1 MTPPDPGT
9 IDFKADP
16 SPKPGEGATPEGGVL
31 GEIRALSLER
41 IPLGAAKGLD
51 KVVDEIYDNAEHA
64 LERDTRDFWLKAK
77 DNWPRQR
84 SALEA
89 AFKEKLAA
97 LFERKG
103 PKEDK
108 KQAEFSQTKTSWSE
122 LSLVDDGVLEE
133 DMRFTELAGRIR
145 NGADEELAA
154 LDQRMAIVLDLPE
167 LAGEDNPLAPAGL
180 ANAVRDAIAEIDFEL
195 KVKLIV
201 IRAFDEGARP
211 EILKLYK
218 DVNVLLKDRG
228 ILPTV
233 RYGAAKKPQSG
244 TGPTTGPKTDG
255 GPQVLGSVTLPIM
268 SGSGAG
274 GATLTVGAGGIP
286 LTATM
291 TPGGGAAGMPQIS
304 LPGGMPAGAG
314 VPMAGAPGTPAAAG
328 ASGATTAAGGAGTVT
343 AGGPAGVLPGTD
355 GGGDPFAMLQQ
366 LLLMN
371 MASGRLPGGGGAVPA
386 GAMPGPGMPGGGAPW
401 GGAAPPAAEGTFP
414 SLNLDGM
421 APGTPAGGVVPGGG
435 GGPYPGTF
443 PAGGAPG
450 GLPGVAGP
458 GGATPD
464 GGSTGAWAPGGGH
477 AGAGF
482 PGGGV
487 PGPGGAA
494 GGSGGAGGGGH
505 AGAGFPGGGTPGPGG
520 AAGGYGGAG
529 GGFGTGPGGVPGGP
543 GAGFPGGPGGQ
554 AGATGGIPLPG
565 MDGTTGGFPV
575 GGGQGGAGPGGAY
588 PAVPGGP
595 YLPGVGGGPG
605 GAYPGGSGAGGG
617 YPGGPGG
624 PGGGVPGAVGGGGGH
639 PGGSGAGGP
648 GGVHPGGAGAGGGTG
663 YPGTGGPGATGHFP
677 GAGGGGAPGSGGTT
691 GGGGFDPGAQGIP
704 GVPGGPGIVTPAG
717 FPAPPNTGS
726 HALPGADGNPHAT
739 NTFGTLMGLASA
751 PGNQANLTRQYT
763 LGGGFGP
770 GNLIGSLTKLQQGD
784 VGAFPDVPPD
794 VGAWLASRQS
804 SLPVDDF
811 VPPTPNVLRAL
822 KSTSLGQQMGQMDT
836 VTLDIVSMLF
846 DQIFGDGRIPSAMK
860 ALIGRLQIPMLK
872 VAVLDKTFFSRKSHP
887 ARHMLDTLGELSMG
901 LGDGFAPGTP
911 LHQRVDAI
919 ITRLI
924 EQFEEDF
931 GVFDRVTEDLQ
942 SLIGEL
948 NQKAD
953 QAGKSESKRILDK
966 ERLEVARLFAQNEMK
981 ARIEGHELPRAVL
994 RFLSTEW
1001 MKLLILA
1008 YAKGGRES
1016 KAWTSLVETLDI
1028 LVWSLTPK
1036 FTVDER
1042 KRLVSIL
1049 PGLLKRLG
1057 KGMEVIGTD
1066 RLVRERFNAVLMRCH
1081 SRAIAGG
1088 SVTDLFQRSA
1098 SSTSSQATRAV
1109 APPVA
1114 KPEPQVP
1121 ETGTPAPDTVPATP
1135 PDVPTPWPTSPELTL
1150 SGLASPPP
1158 VPEPAPHAGSSSPGD
1173 GMQVEEVDFPTGEV
1187 HDITA
1192 PMPEST
1198 SGLAPDRTLTPVAIN
1213 VTEPLPLSEEMSAE
1227 PPPEVFP
1234 AVKVKN
1240 PFGEGEIEVEEVSFN
1255 DLPGFFSGGAM
1266 AAPLPSAPTDEFS
1279 ERAARLSEGDW
1290 VEIHQ
1295 EGKESIQARL
1305 SFISPYR
1312 STFVFSNRKG
1322 QKVAEYSSYQVTS
1335 YLRSGRLHVLEETP
1349 LFDRAFGNLVSIL
1362 RKGAE
1367 AA

>member
-9 IDFKADP
+9 IDFKPDP
-16 SPKPGEGATPEGGVL
+16 SPKPGGGAAPEGGVL

-84 SALEA
+84 SALET
-89 AFKEKLAA
+89 AFKEKLTA

-154 LDQRMAIVLDLPE
+154 LDQRMAIVLDVPE
-167 LAGEDNPLAPAGL
+167 IAGEDNPLAPAGL
-180 ANAVRDAIAEIDFEL
+180 ANALRDAIAEVDFEL

-211 EILKLYK
+211 EIIKLYK
-218 DVNVLLKDRG
+218 DVNTLLKDRG

-233 RYGAAKKPQSG
+233 RYGTAKKPQSG

-274 GATLTVGAGGIP
+274 GATLTVGTGGIP

-291 TPGGGAAGMPQIS
+291 AAGGGAAGMPQIS

-314 VPMAGAPGTPAAAG
+314 VPIAGAAGTPTAAGAPGSASAAG
-328 ASGATTAAGGAGTVT
+328 AAGAGT
-343 AGGPAGVLPGTD
+343 AGAAAGVLPGAD
-355 GGGDPFAMLQQ
+355 VGGDPFAMLQQ
-366 LLLMN
+366 LLMMN
-371 MASGRLPGGGGAVPA
+371 MASGRLPGAGGNAMPP
-386 GAMPGPGMPGGGAPW
+386 GAMPAAGIPGGGAPW
-401 GGAAPPAAEGTFP
+401 GGAAPPAADGTFP

-421 APGTPAGGVVPGGG
+421 APGAAPGGFVPGGSA
-435 GGPYPGTF
+435 GPYPGAL

-450 GLPGVAGP
+450 GLPGMAGP
-458 GGATPD
+458 GAVNPD
-464 GGSTGAWAPGGGH
+464 GSGAGAWVPGGGYPGAGYPGGAPGG
-477 AGAGF
+477 
-482 PGGGV
+482 V
-487 PGPGGAA
+487 
-494 GGSGGAGGGGH
+494 
-505 AGAGFPGGGTPGPGG
+505 GT
-520 AAGGYGGAG
+520 AG
-529 GGFGTGPGGVPGGP
+529 GGFGSGPGGTAGGPGGP
-543 GAGFPGGPGGQ
+543 GGGSGGGFPGGPGGQ
-554 AGATGGIPLPG
+554 PGATGGFPLPG
-565 MDGTTGGFPV
+565 ADGATGGFPT
-575 GGGQGGAGPGGAY
+575 GGGSGGAGPGGGY
-588 PAVPGGP
+588 PAGPGGP
-595 YLPGVGGGPG
+595 YPGGASPGGAGGGYPGGAGAGPG
-605 GAYPGGSGAGGG
+605 GAYPGGSGGGGG

-624 PGGGVPGAVGGGGGH
+624 PGGGVPGAPGAAGSGGG
-639 PGGSGAGGP
+639 
-648 GGVHPGGAGAGGGTG
+648 
-663 YPGTGGPGATGHFP
+663 YPGGPGAGGSTGGGSGYP
-677 GAGGGGAPGSGGTT
+677 GAGGGGATGYFPGAGTDGTT
-691 GGGGFDPGAQGIP
+691 GTGNAAGGGFDPGAQGVP

-726 HALPGADGNPHAT
+726 HALPGADGNPNAT

-763 LGGGFGP
+763 LGGGFVP

-846 DQIFGDGRIPSAMK
+846 DQIFGDGRIPAAMK

-872 VAVLDKTFFSRKSHP
+872 VAVLDKTFFSRKTHP

-901 LGDGFAPGTP
+901 LGDGFGPGTP
-911 LHQRVDAI
+911 LHQRVDGI
-919 ITRLI
+919 ITQLI
-924 EQFEEDF
+924 EQFEDDF
-931 GVFDRVTEDLQ
+931 GVFDRITADLQ
-942 SLIGEL
+942 TLIGEL

-1098 SSTSSQATRAV
+1098 SSTASQASRAS
-1109 APPVA
+1109 APPVPR
-1114 KPEPQVP
+1114 PESRAS
-1121 ETGTPAPDTVPATP
+1121 ETGIAAPDATPVTP

-1150 SGLASPPP
+1150 SGLASPAPA
-1158 VPEPAPHAGSSSPGD
+1158 PEPTSDTGSPSSGD

-1192 PMPEST
+1192 PMPETT

-1279 ERAARLSEGDW
+1279 ERASRLNEGDW

-1349 LFDRAFGNLVSIL
+1349 LFDRAFGNLVNIL

>member
-1 MTPPDPGT
+1 
-9 IDFKADP
+9 
-16 SPKPGEGATPEGGVL
+16 V
-31 GEIRALSLER
+31 
-41 IPLGAAKGLD
+41 
-51 KVVDEIYDNAEHA
+51 
-64 LERDTRDFWLKAK
+64 
-77 DNWPRQR
+77 
-84 SALEA
+84 
-89 AFKEKLAA
+89 
-97 LFERKG
+97 
-103 PKEDK
+103 
-108 KQAEFSQTKTSWSE
+108 
-122 LSLVDDGVLEE
+122 
-133 DMRFTELAGRIR
+133 
-145 NGADEELAA
+145 
-154 LDQRMAIVLDLPE
+154 
-167 LAGEDNPLAPAGL
+167 
-180 ANAVRDAIAEIDFEL
+180 
-195 KVKLIV
+195 
-201 IRAFDEGARP
+201 
-211 EILKLYK
+211 
-218 DVNVLLKDRG
+218 
-228 ILPTV
+228 
-233 RYGAAKKPQSG
+233 
-244 TGPTTGPKTDG
+244 
-255 GPQVLGSVTLPIM
+255 
-268 SGSGAG
+268 
-274 GATLTVGAGGIP
+274 
-286 LTATM
+286 
-291 TPGGGAAGMPQIS
+291 
-304 LPGGMPAGAG
+304 
-314 VPMAGAPGTPAAAG
+314 
-328 ASGATTAAGGAGTVT
+328 
-343 AGGPAGVLPGTD
+343 
-355 GGGDPFAMLQQ
+355 
-366 LLLMN
+366 
-371 MASGRLPGGGGAVPA
+371 
-386 GAMPGPGMPGGGAPW
+386 
-401 GGAAPPAAEGTFP
+401 
-414 SLNLDGM
+414 
-421 APGTPAGGVVPGGG
+421 
-435 GGPYPGTF
+435 
-443 PAGGAPG
+443 
-450 GLPGVAGP
+450 
-458 GGATPD
+458 
-464 GGSTGAWAPGGGH
+464 
-477 AGAGF
+477 
-482 PGGGV
+482 
-487 PGPGGAA
+487 
-494 GGSGGAGGGGH
+494 
-505 AGAGFPGGGTPGPGG
+505 
-520 AAGGYGGAG
+520 
-529 GGFGTGPGGVPGGP
+529 
-543 GAGFPGGPGGQ
+543 
-554 AGATGGIPLPG
+554 
-565 MDGTTGGFPV
+565 
-575 GGGQGGAGPGGAY
+575 
-588 PAVPGGP
+588 
-595 YLPGVGGGPG
+595 
-605 GAYPGGSGAGGG
+605 
-617 YPGGPGG
+617 
-624 PGGGVPGAVGGGGGH
+624 
-639 PGGSGAGGP
+639 
-648 GGVHPGGAGAGGGTG
+648 
-663 YPGTGGPGATGHFP
+663 
-677 GAGGGGAPGSGGTT
+677 
-691 GGGGFDPGAQGIP
+691 
-704 GVPGGPGIVTPAG
+704 VTPAG
-717 FPAPPNTGS
+717 FPVPPNTGS
-726 HALPGADGNPHAT
+726 HALPGAEGNPNAT

-763 LGGGFGP
+763 LGGGFVP
-770 GNLIGSLTKLQQGD
+770 GSLIGSLTKLQQGD

-846 DQIFGDGRIPSAMK
+846 DQIFGDGRIPAAMK

-919 ITRLI
+919 ITQLI

-931 GVFDRVTEDLQ
+931 GVFDRITADLQ
-942 SLIGEL
+942 AMIGEL

-953 QAGKSESKRILDK
+953 QVGKSESKRILDK

-1008 YAKGGRES
+1008 YAKGGRDS

-1036 FTVDER
+1036 YTVDER

-1088 SVTDLFQRSA
+1088 SVTDLFQRST
-1098 SSTSSQATRAV
+1098 SSTASQATRAA
-1109 APPVA
+1109 APSVPL
-1114 KPEPQVP
+1114 PEPRVA
-1121 ETGTPAPDTVPATP
+1121 ETGAPDAGPVIT

-1158 VPEPAPHAGSSSPGD
+1158 VPEPVADAGSSSSGD

-1227 PPPEVFP
+1227 PPPEIFP

-1279 ERAARLSEGDW
+1279 ERASRLTEGDW

-1295 EGKESIQARL
+1295 EGKESVQARL

>member
-1 MTPPDPGT
+1 MTPSDPGPV
-9 IDFKADP
+9 DFKPEP
-16 SPKPGEGATPEGGVL
+16 SPTVGDTAVPQGGVL
-31 GEIRALSLER
+31 DEIRTLSLER

-77 DNWPRQR
+77 DHWPRQR
-84 SALEA
+84 IALEN
-89 AFKEKLAA
+89 AFKERLSA
-97 LFERKG
+97 LFDRKG

-122 LSLVDDGVLEE
+122 LSLVDDGALEE

-154 LDQRMAIVLDLPE
+154 LDQRMAIVLDVPE
-167 LAGEDNPLAPAGL
+167 VAGEDNPLAPAGL
-180 ANAVRDAIAEIDFEL
+180 ATALREAIAAVDFEL

-218 DVNVLLKDRG
+218 DVNTLLKERG
-228 ILPTV
+228 VLPTV

-244 TGPTTGPKTDG
+244 AGPTTGPKTDG
-255 GPQVLGSVTLPIM
+255 GPQVLGSVTLPIV
-268 SGSGAG
+268 SGSGGG

-286 LTATM
+286 LAATM
-291 TPGGGAAGMPQIS
+291 TPAGGAAAMPQFS
-304 LPGGMPAGAG
+304 LPAGLPAGAG
-314 VPMAGAPGTPAAAG
+314 APTAAAAG
-328 ASGATTAAGGAGTVT
+328 TSTTAGPSGAAGATGAGIP
-343 AGGPAGVLPGTD
+343 GGTAGVLAGTE
-355 GGGDPFAMLQQ
+355 GGADPFAMLQQ

-371 MASGRLPGGGGAVPA
+371 MASGRLPGGGSTAPTGGVP
-386 GAMPGPGMPGGGAPW
+386 GGAPAPW
-401 GGAAPPAAEGTFP
+401 SGAAPPAADGTFP
-414 SLNLDGM
+414 SLNLGGTT
-421 APGTPAGGVVPGGG
+421 PGAPAGGFVPGSGT
-435 GGPYPGTF
+435 GPYPGTSPTGGVPGGF
-443 PAGGAPG
+443 PGAPATGGVSPDGGSAGAWWPGSGSGHPGAGYPGSPATGGENGQPGTGHPGGGAPG
-450 GLPGVAGP
+450 P
-458 GGATPD
+458 
-464 GGSTGAWAPGGGH
+464 
-477 AGAGF
+477 
-482 PGGGV
+482 
-487 PGPGGAA
+487 
-494 GGSGGAGGGGH
+494 
-505 AGAGFPGGGTPGPGG
+505 
-520 AAGGYGGAG
+520 GGAG
-529 GGFGTGPGGVPGGP
+529 GGFGGSGGAPGGGFGAGPGGAVGGP
-543 GAGFPGGPGGQ
+543 GTAGSGFSGVPGGQ
-554 AGATGGIPLPG
+554 AGATGGLPLQG
-565 MDGTTGGFPV
+565 ADGNTGGLAI
-575 GGGQGGAGPGGAY
+575 GAGPGSMY
-588 PAVPGGP
+588 PAGPGGVQTGG
-595 YLPGVGGGPG
+595 PGGGGPG
-605 GAYPGGSGAGGG
+605 GGHPGGTGGGPGPAYPMSPGAGGAAPGGSGG
-617 YPGGPGG
+617 YPGHAGAGGSGGGHPGG
-624 PGGGVPGAVGGGGGH
+624 PGGGATGYF
-639 PGGSGAGGP
+639 PGG
-648 GGVHPGGAGAGGGTG
+648 
-663 YPGTGGPGATGHFP
+663 
-677 GAGGGGAPGSGGTT
+677 GGGGAPVPGSTAGGSGFEPGTH
-691 GGGGFDPGAQGIP
+691 GVP

-717 FPAPPNTGS
+717 FPSPPNTGS
-726 HALPGADGNPHAT
+726 HALPHADGNPNAT

-763 LGGGFGP
+763 LGGGFVP
-770 GNLIGSLTKLQQGD
+770 GGLIGSLTKLQQGD
-784 VGAFPDVPPD
+784 VGAIPDVPPD

-804 SLPVDDF
+804 ALPVDDF

-822 KSTSLGQQMGQMDT
+822 KNTSLGQQMGQMDT

-846 DQIFGDGRIPSAMK
+846 DQIFGDVRIPPAMK

-901 LGDGFAPGTP
+901 LGDGFAPGTQ
-911 LHQRVDAI
+911 LHQRVDGI
-919 ITRLI
+919 ITQLI
-924 EQFEEDF
+924 EQFEDDF
-931 GVFDRVTEDLQ
+931 GVFDRVTTDLQ
-942 SLIGEL
+942 TLIGEL

-1036 FTVDER
+1036 HTVDER

-1088 SVTDLFQRSA
+1088 SVTDLFQRRA
-1098 SSTSSQATRAV
+1098 SS
-1109 APPVA
+1109 APP
-1114 KPEPQVP
+1114 Q
-1121 ETGTPAPDTVPATP
+1121 PARPAAPPPPRAEAALLPATP
-1135 PDVPTPWPTSPELTL
+1135 SDADTPVSTDAPIPADASAPWPTSPELTL
-1150 SGLASPPP
+1150 SGLASAPPATEP
-1158 VPEPAPHAGSSSPGD
+1158 PMAAPERPAAAESVE
-1173 GMQVEEVDFPTGEV
+1173 GMQVEEVDLSSSEV

-1192 PMPEST
+1192 PLPESG

-1266 AAPLPSAPTDEFS
+1266 AAPLPAAPSDEFS
-1279 ERAARLSEGDW
+1279 DKAARLSEGDW

-1295 EGKESIQARL
+1295 EGKDSVQARL

-1335 YLRSGRLHVLEETP
+1335 YLRSGRLHILEETP